1 MGRKHSE
8 GETLHKY
15 KERMID
21 SVSKS
26 YCAAKWYNAT
36 IWLGHGQT
44 TSCHHP
50 PGHWIPLDELKDNYT
65 AIHNTSHKKKMRKM
79 MQEGER
85 PAECEYCWK
94 IEDLGKDHISDRVFK
109 TEIFKDEDVAASA
122 TADWQEDTMLRTLEI
137 SFDRAC
143 NLKCSYCNPAFSTA
157 WVKDINDY
165 GAYQNIQSDGRGHFM
180 DTAPWAESATKKA
193 EDNPYIQAFHKWWE
207 NGLADNL
214 EEIRITGGEPIMHSG
229 TWKLFDWFKQNP
241 TRGRQMRFAINSNL
255 SPETPK
261 VLDKLIEK
269 SWHVPNFEIY
279 TSMEATKDQAE
290 YIRDGLDYGKWMD
303 SIHRV
308 LRESNVAKLHM
319 MMTIN
324 SLCLTTITDFMDEML
339 DLREEYK
346 NRAPT
351 MTLNILRFPSF
362 QSAAILP
369 EHIKTFYKDKLEAW
383 FNSERPQKMLTEG
396 EIASIQR
403 LIDYI
408 DIVKTPH
415 KNTANQDKLYNDF
428 KAFFVQYDI
437 RRSKNFS
444 ATFPG
449 LLSEWFDSI
458 EAETPSVEQ
467 ILGKELVFTNSD
479 RTGDP
484 ATIESYDGGDD
495 EHEAVGGWDTETDA
509 LGGVVVED

>member
-1 MGRKHSE
+1 MGRKHWE
-8 GETLHKY
+8 GETLHQY

-21 SVSKS
+21 SISTS

-50 PGHWIPLDELKDNYT
+50 PGHWIPLDELKKDHT

-79 MQEGER
+79 MLDGER

-94 IEDLGKDHISDRVFK
+94 VEDMGKDHISDRVFK
-109 TEIFKDEDVAASA
+109 TEIFKDQDITKSTEMPWDDNV
-122 TADWQEDTMLRTLEI
+122 MLRTLEI

-165 GAYQNIQSDGRGHFM
+165 GAYQNIQSDGRGHFS
-180 DTAPWAESATKKA
+180 DTAPWAEPATKKQ

-207 NGLADNL
+207 EGLADNL
-214 EEIRITGGEPIMHSG
+214 EEIRITGGEPIMHTG
-229 TWKLFDWFKQNP
+229 TWKLFEWFERNP
-241 TRGRQMRFAINSNL
+241 DRGRQMRFAINSNL
-255 SPETPK
+255 SPQTPK

-279 TSMEATKDQAE
+279 TSMEAAKPQAE
-290 YIRDGLDYGKWMD
+290 YIRDGLNYDLWMS

-308 LRESNVAKLHM
+308 LKESNVKKLHM

-324 SLCLTTITDFMDEML
+324 SLCLTTITEFMDEML
-339 DLREEYK
+339 NLRETYGR
-346 NRAPT
+346 RAPT

-362 QSAAILP
+362 QSCAIIP
-369 EHIKTFYKDKLEAW
+369 VEIKRHYKDKLQLW
-383 FNSERPQKMLTEG
+383 YDSERPQKMLNDG
-396 EIASIQR
+396 ERASVQR
-403 LIDYI
+403 LIDYL

-415 KNTANQDKLYNDF
+415 KNTAETPKLYNDF
-428 KAFFVQYDI
+428 KTFFSQYDV
-437 RRSKNFS
+437 RRNKNFME
-444 ATFPG
+444 TFSGPFA
-449 LLSEWFDSI
+449 EWFKSI
-458 EAETPSVEQ
+458 DAVVPTRKQ
-467 ILGKELVFTNSD
+467 IIDKENINVAVRS
-479 RTGDP
+479 GDP
-484 ATIESYDGGDD
+484 ATTEAYDGGDD
-495 EHEAVGGWDTETDA
+495 QHEAIGGWDTKRDT
-509 LGGVVVED
+509 LGGS